1 MRDPNYQ
8 NTQTIQTPQY
18 NQPQR
23 KSGLNTGYISTIPGL
38 ISLLLIVRIFLYSYK
53 FFLTLLCLIGFT
65 LLFLG

>member
-38 ISLLLIVRIFLYSYK
+38 ISLLLIVRIFSYSYK
-53 FFLTLLCLIGFT
+53 FF
-65 LLFLG
+65 

>member
-18 NQPQR
+18 SQQQR

-38 ISLLLIVRIFLYSYK
+38 IHLLLIVSC
-53 FFLTLLCLIGFT
+53 FFPPPPSVL
-65 LLFLG
+65 